1 MCVLSKSFSVIEEIS
16 ILLVQNFERS
26 LTRRTFSLFAPA
38 YRVWAFLAFAMFKND
53 ELTRMLVVLYPF
65 GQSDGYRQ
73 SNVMMCNEVTDL

>member
-1 MCVLSKSFSVIEEIS
+1 MIEEIS

-38 YRVWAFLAFAMFKND
+38 FRVWGFLAFAIFNND
-53 ELTRMLVVLYPF
+53 ELSWILEVLYPF

-73 SNVMMCNEVTDL
+73 SNAMMCNEVTDLWLH